1 MTKQQ
6 KQLFKARADL
16 LGMSYKDFKHE
27 AMQVLYNITNVTGT
41 VPDANWLK
49 ELAYKLKNG

>member
-1 MTKQQ
+1 MTKQ
-6 KQLFKARADL
+6 KKLYKERAYK
-16 LGMSYKDFKHE
+16 LGISYNDFKHE

-49 ELAYKLKNG
+49 ELAYKLKEK